1 MQRTILTRIMTW
13 CVVCMTAL
21 MAINAQAAQDS
32 PETLIR
38 DNAKALM
45 SKLEGRQQ
53 YYRQH
58 EDELKQLVDSTVS
71 PIVDFNYVGASVM
84 GKYFRAAT
92 PEQRSKFAG
101 VFKKTLLDTYAKGLV
116 TFNYKTLEVPE
127 NQDTQRYENQAN
139 VDMKVVAESG
149 EVYPVSYTLKQ
160 RSGEWRVVNV
170 VVNGINLGLTFRNQF
185 DQAMRDN
192 NRDIDAVIAGWAPEV
207 DLEKGDQKANG

>member
-21 MAINAQAAQDS
+21 MAMNVQAAQDS

-45 SKLEGRQQ
+45 SKLEGKQQ

-58 EDELKQLVDSTVS
+58 EDELKQLVDQTVS

>member
-21 MAINAQAAQDS
+21 MAMNAQAAQDS